1 MIMSDTKRT
10 DAELERVNA
19 GVPAALVA
27 RLEAYVTRRFSD
39 LFEHGNADNTPSGPS
54 IFTLED
60 VQRALGPADWPASDQ
75 RLQLRYLRVL
85 TLLSRRQEK
94 RAATELIGS
103 DHVNTLIQK
112 ILPIIQQPLMEIYA
126 AGDLG
131 TVRSQCLGH
140 AMPATRRRPLTDGR
154 THQEVCDRH
163 TTPSAASCKFLS
175 VPPPSLPPHQLME
188 KTLELL
194 RSVVEIGDDTH
205 ATHER
210 KLARYRSAVA
220 ELEQARG

>member
-1 MIMSDTKRT
+1 M
-10 DAELERVNA
+10 NA

-140 AMPATRRRPLTDGR
+140 AMPATRRR
-154 THQEVCDRH
+154 
-163 TTPSAASCKFLS
+163 SLS
-175 VPPPSLPPHQLME
+175 VSMASALIEGPKWLTGMKPSRWQYCTIRPPRLAPTTVTSRSLPP
-188 KTLELL
+188 
-194 RSVVEIGDDTH
+194 
-205 ATHER
+205 
-210 KLARYRSAVA
+210 
-220 ELEQARG
+220 